1 MLSIVSLDNIARPR
15 AGDHAI
21 EAALTK
27 WAIVALGALLV
38 AVTLF
43 PWFSVHNDDG
53 SAQMTGWGGWTTTG
67 HIDASLRPLP
77 LALLVYLTA
86 GVMIYGALRGAFGV
100 AVVGAMAT
108 FVAGLLPF
116 MLKPAVD
123 RTCRAVARWPS
134 RSQRHRNWSSPSQSS
149 RRSSAGSASPAV
161 SCARR
166 RGPKNRPPKLM
177 TRD

>member
-38 AVTLF
+38 AATLF

-77 LALLVYLTA
+77 LDLLVYLTA

-123 RTCRAVARWPS
+123 RHAPGRSAVAVEIAAAPQLVVAVALVASIVCWIGFARCVLRPS
-134 RSQRHRNWSSPSQSS
+134 PR
-149 RRSSAGSASPAV
+149 AEE
-161 SCARR
+161 
-166 RGPKNRPPKLM
+166 
-177 TRD
+177 

>member
-1 MLSIVSLDNIARPR
+1 MLSIVSLDNIARTLP
-15 AGDHAI
+15 GDHTI

-27 WAIVALGALLV
+27 WGITALGALLV

-43 PWFSVHNDDG
+43 PWFSAHNDYG

-67 HIDASLRPLP
+67 EIDASLRPLP
-77 LALLVYLTA
+77 LALLVYLPA
-86 GVMIYGALRGAFGV
+86 GVMIYGALRGAFGA

-123 RTCRAVARWPS
+123 RHVPGRSAVAVDVAAAP
-134 RSQRHRNWSSPSQSS
+134 QLVV
-149 RRSSAGSASPAV
+149 AVALLASVVCWIGYARCVLRPAPR
-161 SCARR
+161 A
-166 RGPKNRPPKLM
+166 
-177 TRD
+177 DA

>member
-38 AVTLF
+38 AVTFF

-86 GVMIYGALRGAFGV
+86 CVMIHGALRGAFGV

-123 RTCRAVARWPS
+123 RHVPGRSAVAVEIAAAPQLVVAVALVASIVCWIGFARCVLRPS
-134 RSQRHRNWSSPSQSS
+134 PR
-149 RRSSAGSASPAV
+149 AEE
-161 SCARR
+161 
-166 RGPKNRPPKLM
+166 
-177 TRD
+177 